1 MKDFFVECSS
11 EDFMVCKSTK
21 YAIMSPANWIAGEV
35 GNYVAI
41 GRGVPEGGGGGG
53 GLGGGDVPPASPNP
67 DPILDQHMLLFT
79 PVFRPG
85 FYDKKLCHH

>member
-41 GRGVPEGGGGGG
+41 GRGVPEGGGGRVLVVGMCY
-53 GLGGGDVPPASPNP
+53 PPLQIPT
-67 DPILDQHMLLFT
+67 LF
-79 PVFRPG
+79 
-85 FYDKKLCHH
+85 

>member
-41 GRGVPEGGGGGG
+41 GRGVPEGGGAGGG
-53 GLGGGDVPPASPNP
+53 VLVVGMCHPPLQIPT
-67 DPILDQHMLLFT
+67 LF
-79 PVFRPG
+79 
-85 FYDKKLCHH
+85 

>member
-1 MKDFFVECSS
+1 MECSS

-21 YAIMSPANWIAGEV
+21 YAIMSPAKWIAGEV

-53 GLGGGDVPPASPNP
+53 VLVVGMCHPPLQIPT
-67 DPILDQHMLLFT
+67 LF
-79 PVFRPG
+79 
-85 FYDKKLCHH
+85 

>member
-53 GLGGGDVPPASPNP
+53 GVLVVGMCHPPLQIPT
-67 DPILDQHMLLFT
+67 LF
-79 PVFRPG
+79 
-85 FYDKKLCHH
+85 

>member
-41 GRGVPEGGGGGG
+41 GRGVLEGVGGGEGFLVVGMCHPT
-53 GLGGGDVPPASPNP
+53 LQIPT
-67 DPILDQHMLLFT
+67 LF
-79 PVFRPG
+79 
-85 FYDKKLCHH
+85 

>member
-1 MKDFFVECSS
+1 MKDVFVECSS

-41 GRGVPEGGGGGG
+41 GRGVPEVGGGGGSWWWG
-53 GLGGGDVPPASPNP
+53 CATHLSKSRPY
-67 DPILDQHMLLFT
+67 
-79 PVFRPG
+79 FRPTHVVVYTR
-85 FYDKKLCHH
+85 FQTWPLR